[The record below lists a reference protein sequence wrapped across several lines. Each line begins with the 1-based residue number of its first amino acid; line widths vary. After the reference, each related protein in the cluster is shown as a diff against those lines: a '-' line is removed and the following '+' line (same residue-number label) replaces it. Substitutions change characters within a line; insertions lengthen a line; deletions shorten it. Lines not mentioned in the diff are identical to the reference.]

1 MWVEEYLFSERKISR
16 KAVYSMKRKL
26 FYTILLC
33 SMICAFTACGQK
45 KTFEEKDLPIERI
58 ACSYLVDFYDPVV
71 RISSADYAFIG
82 NVVKKKG
89 CEYEDGERPYTN
101 YDIRVIKNLKSEL
114 RTDIDIPIIK
124 WGGISVDGS
133 CYEVYE
139 DDFLPKEGD
148 VCIFIAYGTE
158 EGELSVGGP
167 NSTLLLEVPEDF
179 VSAIE
184 ANENSLS
191 LASDDGETSNE
202 LSDTVPENNENIE
215 EYIEEVLENNEEY
228 RTYVDASENVLPA
241 IDVEGIPMEHY
252 KSDYEK

>member
-1 MWVEEYLFSERKISR
+1 
-16 KAVYSMKRKL
+16 MKRKL

-33 SMICAFTACGQK
+33 TMICTFTACGQK
-45 KTFEEKDLPIERI
+45 KTSEEKDLPIERI
-58 ACSYLVDFYDPVV
+58 ECSYLVDFYDPVV
-71 RISSADYAFIG
+71 RVSSADYAFIG
-82 NVVKKKG
+82 NVVKNNG

-114 RTDIDIPIIK
+114 RMDIDIPIIK

-133 CYEVYE
+133 CYEVYG

-179 VSAIE
+179 ISSIESA
-184 ANENSLS
+184 ENSPS
-191 LASDDGETSNE
+191 VASDDGNTLNKDSNQRF
-202 LSDTVPENNENIE
+202 ENNENAE
-215 EYIEEVLENNEEY
+215 EYIEEVLEKNEEY
-228 RTYVDASENVLPA
+228 RIYVDASERALPA
-241 IDVEGIPMEHY
+241 IDVEGIPIDHY
-252 KSDYEK
+252 KCDYEK

>member
-89 CEYEDGERPYTN
+89 YEYEDGERPYTN

-179 VSAIE
+179 ISSIESA
-184 ANENSLS
+184 ENSPS
-191 LASDDGETSNE
+191 VASDDGNTLNKDSNQRF
-202 LSDTVPENNENIE
+202 ENNENAE
-215 EYIEEVLENNEEY
+215 EYIEEVLEKNEEY
-228 RTYVDASENVLPA
+228 RIYVDASERALPA
-241 IDVEGIPMEHY
+241 IDVEGIPIDHY
-252 KSDYEK
+252 KCDYEK

>member
-1 MWVEEYLFSERKISR
+1 
-16 KAVYSMKRKL
+16 
-26 FYTILLC
+26 
-33 SMICAFTACGQK
+33 MICAFTACGQK

-89 CEYEDGERPYTN
+89 YEYEDGERPYTN

-148 VCIFIAYGTE
+148 VCIFTAYGTE
-158 EGELSVGGP
+158 EGELAVIGA

-179 VSAIE
+179 ISSIE
-184 ANENSLS
+184 
-191 LASDDGETSNE
+191 SDEK
-202 LSDTVPENNENIE
+202 
-215 EYIEEVLENNEEY
+215 YIEEVLEKDEEY
-228 RTYVDASENVLPA
+228 RTYVDASKNLLPA
-241 IDVEGIPMEHY
+241 REVEAIPTEHY
-252 KSDYEK
+252 KCDYEK

>member
-1 MWVEEYLFSERKISR
+1 MFAERKISR
-16 KAVYSMKRKL
+16 KAVYNMKRKL

-33 SMICAFTACGQK
+33 TMICTFTACGQK
-45 KTFEEKDLPIERI
+45 KTSEEKDLPIERI
-58 ACSYLVDFYDPVV
+58 ECSYLVDFYDPVV
-71 RISSADYAFIG
+71 RVSSADYAFIG
-82 NVVKKKG
+82 NVVKNNG

-114 RTDIDIPIIK
+114 RMDIDIPIIK

-133 CYEVYE
+133 CYEVYG

-179 VSAIE
+179 ISSIESA
-184 ANENSLS
+184 ENSPS
-191 LASDDGETSNE
+191 VASDDGNTLNKDSNQRF
-202 LSDTVPENNENIE
+202 ENNENAE
-215 EYIEEVLENNEEY
+215 EYIEEVLEKNEEY
-228 RTYVDASENVLPA
+228 RIYVDASERALPA
-241 IDVEGIPMEHY
+241 IDVEGIPIDHY
-252 KSDYEK
+252 KCDYEK